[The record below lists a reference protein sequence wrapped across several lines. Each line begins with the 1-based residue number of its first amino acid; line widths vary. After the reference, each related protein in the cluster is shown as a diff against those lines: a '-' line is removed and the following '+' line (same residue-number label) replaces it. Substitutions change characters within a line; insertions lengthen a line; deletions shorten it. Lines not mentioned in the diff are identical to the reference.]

1 MREHAT
7 GPGSPTLHHQEETVT
22 QSSPTP
28 PLDIE
33 RFARASNY
41 QSWLTDWAISALED
55 RVVRIEELI
64 AARWW
69 QRPGVR
75 RKLARELRAS
85 VAGYGDWMPRDFAT
99 RRVQYAGEVWIPQV
113 TRARNAGSEDAL

>member
-1 MREHAT
+1 MAATATDRLREENAA
-7 GPGSPTLHHQEETVT
+7 LREL
-22 QSSPTP
+22 
-28 PLDIE
+28 LD
-33 RFARASNY
+33 AV
-41 QSWLTDWAISALED
+41 LED

-99 RRVQYAGEVWIPQV
+99 RRVQYAGEVRIPQV